1 MGHYLC
7 SALLPSRYT
16 MLFLSLIAQL
26 CASGGVDWTFSSRA
40 WGSLELL
47 NMVYPRLREWRTSQC
62 VVRTDTILIALALW
76 TFDMDMWATIGVTS
90 VMQLW
95 MLLCAN
101 DMAIHYPFGEEESDE
116 SDSNAEEGSD
126 VDDHVANDDCHED
139 VQESNSD
146 GVVSQSEL
154 PSTETQTVASSNK
167 QKAD

>member
-1 MGHYLC
+1 
-7 SALLPSRYT
+7 
-16 MLFLSLIAQL
+16 
-26 CASGGVDWTFSSRA
+26 
-40 WGSLELL
+40 
-47 NMVYPRLREWRTSQC
+47 
-62 VVRTDTILIALALW
+62 
-76 TFDMDMWATIGVTS
+76 MDMWATIGVTS

-146 GVVSQSEL
+146 GVVSESEL